1 MADDTTIGVG
11 SQSADSA
18 GQSAE
23 ALRRRGAYLYALF
36 EFSPFT
42 TVVVDKSGKI
52 IDFNQAKKRSGD
64 RLPRVGEIMYR
75 DYAAHHSVD
84 MHGEMMQVIES
95 GTPRSFPELPY
106 NDKVLAVT
114 IAPFPDG
121 AIIVSQDV
129 TEAKR
134 AERDM
139 LALIDQLH
147 RALREIE
154 TLRELLPIC
163 ANCKRIRDD
172 GGYWNGVEEY
182 FGKRSRINFS
192 HTLCPDC
199 ARKLYPEVYGKLD
212 TPGESAEPEQ

>member
-1 MADDTTIGVG
+1 MADDNSLDVG
-11 SQSADSA
+11 AENTDSGTQSAA
-18 GQSAE
+18 T
-23 ALRRRGAYLYALF
+23 LHKRGAYLYALF

-42 TVVVDKSGKI
+42 IVVVDRRGVV

-64 RLPRVGEIMYR
+64 RLPCLGDTMYR
-75 DYAAHHSVD
+75 DYASHHSID
-84 MHGEMMQVIES
+84 MYGEMMQVIES
-95 GTPRSFPELPY
+95 GAARSFPELPY
-106 NDKVLAVT
+106 DDKVLAIT

-121 AIIVSQDV
+121 AIIVSRDV

-139 LALIDQLH
+139 LTLIDQLH
-147 RALREIE
+147 QALREIE

-163 ANCKRIRDD
+163 AGCKRIRDD
-172 GGYWNGVEEY
+172 SGYWSGVEEY

-199 ARKLYPEVYGKLD
+199 ARKLYPEVYGKAGTD
-212 TPGESAEPEQ
+212 EQSAEPQS

>member
-1 MADDTTIGVG
+1 MADNTPVDMGPESTEPG
-11 SQSADSA
+11 
-18 GQSAE
+18 GQSAA
-23 ALRRRGAYLYALF
+23 ALRKRGAYLYALF

-42 TVVVDKSGKI
+42 TVVVDKTGTV

-64 RLPRVGEIMYR
+64 RLPRLGEVMYR
-75 DYAAHHSVD
+75 DYASHHSID
-84 MHGEMMQVIES
+84 MHGEMMQVIET
-95 GTPRSFPELPY
+95 GAARSFPELPY
-106 NDKVLAVT
+106 KDKVLAVT

-154 TLRELLPIC
+154 ALRELLPIC

-172 GGYWNGVEEY
+172 DGYWNGVEEY

-199 ARKLYPEVYGKLD
+199 ARKLYPEVYGKMD
-212 TPGESAEPEQ
+212 ADSAAAGPQS